1 MTGALRLTR
10 SCAWCYAAK
19 AAQNNQDMARSSA
32 CRKAASIAV
41 PESIRRR
48 AMKTSLTLKGLL
60 IAGFVVLGAVSMAAA
75 ADKTFYEGKTVTVLI
90 NYAAGGPTDVEGR
103 IIAKHLGKHIPGKP
117 SVVVQNMGGGGGVTA
132 TNYLGEVAKPD
143 GLTVGYFTGALFR
156 LQLKEGTRVD
166 ASKYPFIGAVESVA
180 VSYIRSDVP
189 PGIKRPEDIVKAQ
202 RFKAGGLSNG
212 SSKDV
217 RFRLSFDLLGLP
229 YDYVTGY
236 SSSSTARLAVQRN
249 EVQYHDETLP
259 GYRTQVESQMVKT
272 GMVTPLWYTDL
283 VTPDGDVKP
292 SADVPELLP
301 FTQFYRK
308 VMGKS
313 PSGVKYEALKA
324 ANMSSTNMQRT
335 ILLSPGSPEAA
346 AAAMRQAVEALSR
359 DEEFLAEAKKVM
371 RFQPRFQLGE
381 EGIKLYKQV
390 SDISPE
396 IVTFLKDYIAEQKK

>member
-1 MTGALRLTR
+1 
-10 SCAWCYAAK
+10 
-19 AAQNNQDMARSSA
+19 
-32 CRKAASIAV
+32 
-41 PESIRRR
+41 
-48 AMKTSLTLKGLL
+48 MKTGGWTNCML
-60 IAGFVVLGAVSMAAA
+60 VVAFLMLSIVAKVAAA
-75 ADKTFYEGKTVTVLI
+75 EKAFYEGKTLTVLI

-103 IIAKHLGKHIPGKP
+103 IIAKHLSKHIPGRP

-132 TNYLGEVAKPD
+132 TNYLGEVSKPD
-143 GLTVGYFTGALFR
+143 GLTLGYFTGALFR
-156 LQLKEGTRVD
+156 FQLKEGTRVE
-166 ASKYPFIGAVESVA
+166 ASKYPFIAAVESVS
-180 VSYIRSDVP
+180 VSYIRSDVA

-202 RFKAGGLSNG
+202 RFKAGGLSSG

-217 RFRLSFDLLGLP
+217 RFRLSFDLLGLQ

-259 GYRTQVESQMVKT
+259 GYRTQVEPQMVKT

-283 VTPDGDVKP
+283 VTADGDAKN

-324 ANMSSTNMQRT
+324 ANMSSTNMQRAF
-335 ILLSPGSPEAA
+335 LLAPGSPATA
-346 AAAMRQAVEALSR
+346 TAAMRQAVEGLAK
-359 DEEFLAEAKKVM
+359 DEEFLADAKKIM
-371 RFQPRFQLGE
+371 RFQPRFQIGE
-381 EGIKLYKQV
+381 EGLKLYQQLTEV
-390 SDISPE
+390 SPE
-396 IVTFLKDYIAEQKK
+396 IVRFLKDFIAEQKK

>member
-1 MTGALRLTR
+1 MNTR
-10 SCAWCYAAK
+10 GWVKWLLVVCFLIVSVASTTVAAEK
-19 AAQNNQDMARSSA
+19 D
-32 CRKAASIAV
+32 
-41 PESIRRR
+41 
-48 AMKTSLTLKGLL
+48 
-60 IAGFVVLGAVSMAAA
+60 
-75 ADKTFYEGKTVTVLI
+75 FYEGKTVTVLI

-103 IIAKHLGKHIPGKP
+103 LIAKHLGKHIPGNP
-117 SVVVQNMGGGGGVTA
+117 TLIVQNMGGGGGVTA
-132 TNYLGEVAKPD
+132 TNFLGEVAKPD
-143 GLTVGYFTGALFR
+143 GLTLGYFTGALFR
-156 LQLKEGTRVD
+156 FQLKEGTRVD
-166 ASKYPFIGAVESVA
+166 ASKYPFIGAVESVS
-180 VSYIRSDVP
+180 VSYIRSDVA

-217 RFRLSFDLLGLP
+217 RFRLSFDLLGIP

-259 GYRTQVESQMVKT
+259 GYRTQVEPQMVKT

-283 VTPDGDVKP
+283 VTPDGDAKN

-308 VMGKS
+308 MMGKA

-335 ILLSPGSPEAA
+335 FTLAPGSPEAA
-346 AAAMRQAVEALSR
+346 AAAMRRAVEALSR
-359 DEEFLAEAKKVM
+359 DEEFLADAKKVM

-381 EGIKLYKQV
+381 EGVRLYKQIT
-390 SDISPE
+390 DISPE
-396 IVTFLKDYIAEQKK
+396 IVAFLKDYIAQAKK